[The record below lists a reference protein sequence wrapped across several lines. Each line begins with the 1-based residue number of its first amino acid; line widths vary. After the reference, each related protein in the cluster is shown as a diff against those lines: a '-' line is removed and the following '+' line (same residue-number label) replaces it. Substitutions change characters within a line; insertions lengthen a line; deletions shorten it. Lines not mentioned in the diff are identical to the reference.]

1 MSRLSSHIYSDR
13 QTDRKNS
20 MLTKKGQS
28 ALEYMMTYG
37 WAILI
42 IVIVAVILYSMG
54 IFNPSSSVTFTSS
67 GFSPFIISSS
77 LCNNIGLKIA
87 VNTGPLPGSATSA
100 KITAVY
106 ITSATGSTIQSKVYT
121 LSNPI
126 TVTPGSVSTILIPA
140 VTCSAN
146 GVKYTVSASLQYTT
160 EGTPLPQTLNSTG
173 TIAGTAISG
182 KPSAITSYVPV
193 TVTNA
198 QSTATPTP
206 FQQMINITS
215 SDNGWSDIS
224 TSSFGQNVEFFY
236 YNGSVIPSWLE
247 SYTST
252 NAIWWIK
259 LGGIGGGSSKTIYM
273 GFAPTSTNLFNTVND
288 GEAPQLSSTYGE
300 YDDGANVFNF
310 YDNFAGTSLNTNK
323 WTVSGITYT
332 VDNGFTATATA
343 PSGYIYSSIKVNP
356 GEVIEIYGNLGQQ
369 TTDTTA
375 EFGGM
380 LIPAV
385 NGGNFH
391 GVAIGSGWPTAGA
404 YLGQQNGAG
413 TVATVTLTGEFSNA
427 ILSIYLKNSTTSL
440 FTYNYGNL
448 VSLSADAPT
457 YPVNLML
464 IGAPANGAAYTF
476 SVPVTINWYRTRA
489 YPPNGVMPSVAFGSV
504 S

>member
-1 MSRLSSHIYSDR
+1 MG
-13 QTDRKNS
+13 NS
-20 MLTKKGQS
+20 PKHAIMLNQMIWTKKSQS

-106 ITSATGSTIQSKVYT
+106 ITSATGSTIQSKAYT

-126 TVTPGSVSTILIPA
+126 TVTPGSVSTIIIPA
-140 VTCSAN
+140 VICSAN

-160 EGTPLPQTLNSTG
+160 EGTPLPETLNSTG

-182 KPSAITSYVPV
+182 KPSVVTSYVPV
-193 TVTNA
+193 TVTNT
-198 QSTATPTP
+198 QSTATPAP

-259 LGGIGGGSSKTIYM
+259 LGGIGGSSSKTIYM
-273 GFAPTSTNLFNTVND
+273 GFAPATTNLFNTVND
-288 GEAPQLSSTYGE
+288 GEAPQLSSVYNSSNNM
-300 YDDGANVFNF
+300 YNVFPLAFGFANSIPSF
-310 YDNFAGTSLNTNK
+310 WNYNSITSPVNGVKGDNGLVFFVNSLTTENVYITSYN
-323 WTVSGITYT
+323 TVSNY
-332 VDNGFTATATA
+332 DFGFTVSNYYNGSVLANFWDDSNT
-343 PSGYIYSSIKVNP
+343 Y
-356 GEVIEIYGNLGQQ
+356 Q
-369 TTDTTA
+369 T
-375 EFGGM
+375 GG
-380 LIPAV
+380 IV
-385 NGGNFH
+385 
-391 GVAIGSGWPTAGA
+391 V
-404 YLGQQNGAG
+404 
-413 TVATVTLTGEFSNA
+413 
-427 ILSIYLKNSTTSL
+427 
-440 FTYNYGNL
+440 
-448 VSLSADAPT
+448 SADGDYLITNHANGNMPIIDNEGVQPT
-457 YPVNLML
+457 YLT
-464 IGAPANGAAYTF
+464 ISDIFFYEK
-476 SVPVTINWYRTRA
+476 VT
-489 YPPNGVMPSVAFGSV
+489 MPSISIGVIQIS
-504 S
+504 

>member
-1 MSRLSSHIYSDR
+1 
-13 QTDRKNS
+13 

-77 LCNNIGLKIA
+77 LCNNIGLKIG

-100 KITAVY
+100 KITVVY
-106 ITSATGSTIQSKVYT
+106 ITSATGSVVNTKSYT

-126 TVTPGSVSTILIPA
+126 TVTPGSVSTIIIPA

-193 TVTNA
+193 TVTNT

-236 YNGSVIPSWLE
+236 YNGSVIPSWLQ
-247 SYTST
+247 SYSST
-252 NAIWWIK
+252 NATWWLK
-259 LGGIGGGSSKTIYM
+259 LGSIGGGSSKTIYM
-273 GFAPTSTNLFNTVND
+273 GFAPKITNLFNTVND
-288 GEAPQLSSTYGE
+288 GEAPQLSSTYAE
-300 YDDGANVFNF
+300 YDDGAKVFGAGNYFNF
-310 YDNFAGTSLNTNK
+310 TSAENSLFFGAN
-323 WTVSGITYT
+323 YT
-332 VDNGFTATATA
+332 LSDGLRWNVQKPSARFFILGGGFHAVDN
-343 PSGYIYSSIKVNP
+343 SSIFEFYYQSTNSLGDHTISSSDGSAIDWVGSSENTSILYP
-356 GEVIEIYGNLGQQ
+356 RDYGGWGE
-369 TTDTTA
+369 
-375 EFGGM
+375 
-380 LIPAV
+380 
-385 NGGNFH
+385 
-391 GVAIGSGWPTAGA
+391 
-404 YLGQQNGAG
+404 QN
-413 TVATVTLTGEFSNA
+413 E
-427 ILSIYLKNSTTSL
+427 YTS
-440 FTYNYGNL
+440 
-448 VSLSADAPT
+448 
-457 YPVNLML
+457 YPVNVS
-464 IGAPANGAAYTF
+464 NGQILSELLGQAIFFVNNKEILSVDGGLTGTAAQIYF
-476 SVPVTINWYRTRA
+476 SVVGYSNGYVPYAFFANTSSMGVIPSFSIGTIHL
-489 YPPNGVMPSVAFGSV
+489 S
-504 S
+504 